1 MLIPKPGNE
10 MELGTWGQ
18 LDSQKSRLFVL
29 WVVRDPASD
38 GCTNPCESIINY
50 VAIKK
55 VNYVAIKKVKFSNT
69 FIAKMYFPCGTS
81 KCKSY
86 FEFNG
91 Q

>member
-1 MLIPKPGNE
+1 MLIPKPGNDI
-10 MELGTWGQ
+10 ELGTWGQ
-18 LDSQKSRLFVL
+18 LDNQKSSLLVL
-29 WVVRDPASD
+29 WVARDFASD
-38 GCTNPCESIINY
+38 GCANPRELIINY

-55 VNYVAIKKVKFSNT
+55 VKFPNA

>member
-1 MLIPKPGNE
+1 MLIPKPGKD
-10 MELGTWGQ
+10 MQLGTWGQ
-18 LDSQKSRLFVL
+18 LDSQKSSLLVL
-29 WVVRDPASD
+29 WSVRDFASD
-38 GCTNPCESIINY
+38 GCTNPCELIISY
-50 VAIKK
+50 VAT
-55 VNYVAIKKVKFSNT
+55 KKVKFLNA